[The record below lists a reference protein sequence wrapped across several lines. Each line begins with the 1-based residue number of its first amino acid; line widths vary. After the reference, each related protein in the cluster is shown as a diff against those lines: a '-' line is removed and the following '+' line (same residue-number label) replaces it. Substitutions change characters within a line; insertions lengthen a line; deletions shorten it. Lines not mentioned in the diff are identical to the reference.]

1 MRVAL
6 VGNQNSGKTT
16 IFNLLTGMNQ
26 KIGNWPGVT
35 LEQKSGIIKG
45 TRHELIDLPGIYSLS
60 TYTLE
65 ENVSRDFL
73 LNGRVDLIINIIDVT
88 SLERGLYLTT
98 QLLDLDTN
106 TIVVLNMADR
116 LEKKGMRVNLKELKN
131 KLGVNVCT
139 VSGLKETGI
148 HELIELI
155 CNSNRNKFNKI
166 QIFPKDIEEVILNI
180 ENRIDSSSNRRFYSI
195 ESLESSN
202 NTSILFMKNKIQNK
216 YNMDMYEILIT
227 FRYEYIS
234 NVCKQCIE
242 KVKTRKNITHVLDK
256 IFLNKFL
263 AIPIFIL
270 IMFLIYYLSVGL
282 VGSNFSEIINNIF
295 DNFKIFV
302 QNFLSGIGVSEW
314 IVSLVCNGIVTGV
327 GSVLSFLPQLIILFL
342 CISILETTGYMS
354 RITFLLD
361 NFFRRVGLNGK
372 SLIPFIVGTGC
383 SVPGIMSTRI
393 IENEKDRKVSTILT
407 PFVPCSA
414 KLPIITL
421 FTSYF
426 FKENATIIAIS
437 FYFLSVVL
445 IIVSSLIINRF
456 LKNKDI
462 SMYISELPE
471 YGLPSVKY
479 VLKDVL
485 DKVMEFVKKAGS
497 VIFLSSICV
506 WFLLSF
512 STKLEYGVNIENS
525 ILAFVGKKISWF
537 FYPIIGHN
545 SWEISVSALQGFI
558 AKEQVV
564 SSMEIIS
571 GLSENIKN
579 SGEIFGNGGVFDFFD
594 KSSAYAY
601 VAFNLFSAPCFAA
614 IATMKKELKNLKHT
628 FCAVCFQIGIAWV
641 VSAFIF
647 VLMRFF
653 GV

>member
-1 MRVAL
+1 
-6 VGNQNSGKTT
+6 
-16 IFNLLTGMNQ
+16 MNRENRFL
-26 KIGNWPGVT
+26 KFCADSS
-35 LEQKSGIIKG
+35 LYAAA
-45 TRHELIDLPGIYSLS
+45 LPGLSLVEICGS
-60 TYTLE
+60 KRVLI
-65 ENVSRDFL
+65 ENHRGIVSYGC
-73 LNGRVDLIINIIDVT
+73 NEI
-88 SLERGLYLTT
+88 
-98 QLLDLDTN
+98 
-106 TIVVLNMADR
+106 
-116 LEKKGMRVNLKELKN
+116 RVNVKELKD

-148 HELIELI
+148 PELIELI

-166 QIFPKDIEEVILNI
+166 QIFPRDIEEVILNI
-180 ENRIDSSSNRRFYSI
+180 ENRMERTKNRRFYSI

-216 YNMDMYEILIT
+216 YNMDIYETLIT
-227 FRYEYIS
+227 YRYEYIS
-234 NVCKQCIE
+234 NVCKHCIE
-242 KVKTRKNITHVLDK
+242 KVKKRKNITYILDK
-256 IFLNKFL
+256 IFLNKLL

-270 IMFLIYYLSVGL
+270 IMFLIYFLSVGL
-282 VGSNFSEIINNIF
+282 IGSNFSEIINNNF

-302 QNFLSGIGVSEW
+302 QNFLSGIRVSEW

-354 RITFLLD
+354 RVTFLLD
-361 NFFRRVGLNGK
+361 NFFRRIGLNGK

-393 IENEKDRKVSTILT
+393 IENEKERNVSTILT
-407 PFVPCSA
+407 PFVLCSA

-426 FKENATIIAIS
+426 FMENATIIAIS

-445 IIVSSLIINRF
+445 IIVSSLIINKF
-456 LKNKDI
+456 LKNKEI

-471 YGLPSVKY
+471 YRLPSIKY
-479 VLKDVL
+479 VLKDVW
-485 DKVMEFVKKAGS
+485 DKVKEFVKKAGS

-614 IATMKKELKNLKHT
+614 IATIKKELKSLKHT
-628 FCAVCFQIGIAWV
+628 FFVVCFQIGIAWV